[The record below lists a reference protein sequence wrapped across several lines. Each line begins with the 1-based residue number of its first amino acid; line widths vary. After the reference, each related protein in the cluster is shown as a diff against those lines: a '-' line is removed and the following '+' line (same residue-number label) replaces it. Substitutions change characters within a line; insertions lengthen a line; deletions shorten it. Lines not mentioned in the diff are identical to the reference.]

1 MVRKAACSAGRIER
15 YIMQPLQSQ
24 VAVVT
29 GAARGVG
36 KAIAQRL
43 ASMGAHV
50 LLVARSADQLDRVR
64 EQITSSGGLAS
75 AYPCDL
81 TNASAVAQL
90 GEAVARDHKRCDI
103 LVNNAAIGLDGKML
117 HEVTPGEW
125 DLLFATNLRAPYLM
139 IRALAPLMIAAN
151 SGHIINISS
160 LAGRNPLPKG
170 AAYAASKWG
179 LNGLTYSV
187 AEELRQYNIRVSVIA
202 PGSINTGF
210 NDHSGRGAAS
220 GKDPNKKLQPD
231 QVASVVAT
239 LVTQPAQSF
248 ISEVLMRPT
257 QKP

>member
-1 MVRKAACSAGRIER
+1 
-15 YIMQPLQSQ
+15 MQITNPLESH

-36 KAIAQRL
+36 EAIALRL
-43 ASMGAHV
+43 ASMGAYV
-50 LLVARSADQLDRVR
+50 LLVARSADKLNQVR
-64 EQITSSGGLAS
+64 EQIVEAGGAAS
-75 AYPCDL
+75 VFPCDL
-81 TNASAVAQL
+81 MSASVVAQL
-90 GEAVARDHKRCDI
+90 GETVTREHKRCDI
-103 LVNNAAIGLDGKML
+103 LVNNAAIGIDGKLL
-117 HEVTPGEW
+117 HEVTPDEW
-125 DLLFATNLRAPYLM
+125 DLVFDTNLRGPYLM
-139 IRALAPLMIAAN
+139 IRALAPLMIAAR

-187 AEELRQYNIRVSVIA
+187 AEELRQYNIRVSAIA
-202 PGSINTGF
+202 PGSINTDF

-220 GKDPNKKLQPD
+220 GKDPKKKLKPED
-231 QVASVVAT
+231 IASVVAT
-239 LVTQPAQSF
+239 LVTQPTQCF